1 MTFTKTVK
9 NELVTVPTVHKEML
23 AEFAAFLNLTS
34 EFQIV
39 NNKKIIEFQTKN
51 PTVTKRFLMLSKTL
65 YDTETELLQKEQD
78 TFSKKPL
85 IILRLIKN
93 VEQIITEHDYLGD
106 PIENVKLITFSDLTK
121 IAFLRGAF
129 LVSGSVNHPKT
140 AEYHLEIYAKKQ
152 EEIILIQSLMNY
164 FNLNARITKRRK
176 GYIAYLKDGE
186 SISDFIKLIGAY
198 NAVFKFEDVRIKR
211 DFNNSI
217 NRIINCEIANEQK
230 TFKASEEHLKNI
242 EIVRKYL
249 SFSEID
255 DKIVKVIELREKY
268 PEANLTELS
277 NLYEQEYEEKISR
290 SGINHRLNKVRE
302 LASNYKENIK

>member
-39 NNKKIIEFQTKN
+39 NNKKTIEFQTKN

>member
-85 IILRLIKN
+85 IVLRLIKN

-140 AEYHLEIYAKKQ
+140 AEYHLEIYANKQ